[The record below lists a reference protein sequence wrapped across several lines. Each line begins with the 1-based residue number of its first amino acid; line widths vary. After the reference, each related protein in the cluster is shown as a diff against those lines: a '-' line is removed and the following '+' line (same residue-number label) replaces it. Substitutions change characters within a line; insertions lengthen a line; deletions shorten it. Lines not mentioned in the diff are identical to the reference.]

1 MRVTAYPG
9 GGRCLMADVVRT
21 EEVRRLS
28 LAVPRIL
35 GVAVAYYGA
44 AQLGLLKQ
52 LVIGGAV
59 VTPLWPSSGIALAGL
74 LFLGLGVWPGISLG
88 ALFTIVTLGPIHLFD
103 IGIIAASTLAPVC
116 ACLMLRH
123 VGFRTEL
130 DRLRDGVALVFLGA
144 LAGMLISATLGTAML
159 VIGGKLRGEGFW
171 PAWSAW
177 WAGDAMGVLVVTPML
192 LMLRGARWPRAAD
205 FRRWPEALALLI
217 VAVVVTPLAT
227 MSALSLLF
235 LVFPVLIWA
244 ALRFQLAGS
253 APYALFVSVLAISEA
268 TDLVGAFA
276 HHTLIQRMIALQALN
291 GSVALTSLLLAS
303 IVTEQRNVR
312 LKIEQACVEL
322 ADLVAHLSPAES
334 PKRWRPG
341 RGKKPGKKPGG
352 G

>member
-1 MRVTAYPG
+1 M
-9 GGRCLMADVVRT
+9 VRT

>member
-1 MRVTAYPG
+1 M
-9 GGRCLMADVVRT
+9 VRT

-159 VIGGKLRGEGFW
+159 LIGGKLRGEGFW

>member
-1 MRVTAYPG
+1 
-9 GGRCLMADVVRT
+9 MADVVRT